1 MIRRGSPR
9 AVVTTT
15 LPERRTD
22 GRVRR
27 ARDGRRVGL
36 VGLTVFVLLGV
47 LGVLGTRTG
56 EVSDSAGPY
65 ELTVTYP
72 QVSRSGHAVRFEVE
86 VRRRG
91 GFPADEP
98 VRLRV
103 LGRYY
108 DLFDENGFSPQPDSE
123 TADDTWV
130 VDEFAPPDG
139 DTLLVSVDTRVE
151 PARNRGE
158 DGAVQVLDE
167 HGDPVVGVEFR
178 TWVIP

>member
-1 MIRRGSPR
+1 MI
-9 AVVTTT
+9 TTT
-15 LPERRTD
+15 LPEPRDERS
-22 GRVRR
+22 VRR

-36 VGLTVFVLLGV
+36 VALSVFVLLGL
-47 LGVLGTRTG
+47 LGVLGTRTA
-56 EVSDSAGPY
+56 ETSASEGPY

-72 QVSRSGHAVRFEVE
+72 KVTRSGHAVRFEVE
-86 VRRRG
+86 VRRAG
-91 GFPADEP
+91 GFPAEEP

-158 DGAVQVLDE
+158 DGAVDVLDE
-167 HGDPVVGVEFR
+167 RGQPVVGVRFR
-178 TWVIP
+178 TWVVP

>member
-1 MIRRGSPR
+1 MITS
-9 AVVTTT
+9 T
-15 LPERRTD
+15 LPERRPD
-22 GRVRR
+22 RAVRR
-27 ARDGRRVGL
+27 ARDARRVGL
-36 VGLTVFVLLGV
+36 VALALFVALGLA
-47 LGVLGTRTG
+47 GVLGTRTAEATASEG
-56 EVSDSAGPY
+56 RYD
-65 ELTVTYP
+65 LTVTYP
-72 QVSRSGHAVRFEVE
+72 GVSRSGHAVRFEVQ
-86 VRRRG
+86 VRRDG

-123 TADDTWV
+123 TADDEYV

-158 DGAVQVLDE
+158 DGEVSVLDAD
-167 HGDPVVGVEFR
+167 GRPVVTVRFH
-178 TWVIP
+178 TYVMP

>member
-1 MIRRGSPR
+1 MI
-9 AVVTTT
+9 TTT
-15 LPERRTD
+15 LPERRDD
-22 GRVRR
+22 GDVRR
-27 ARDGRRVGL
+27 ARDARRVGL
-36 VGLTVFVLLGV
+36 VVLTGFVLLGL
-47 LGVLGTRTG
+47 LGVLGTRTA
-56 EVSDSAGPY
+56 EVSADGGPY

-86 VRRRG
+86 VRRAG

-103 LGRYY
+103 LGKYY

-158 DGAVQVLDE
+158 DGAVDVLDAGGE
-167 HGDPVVGVEFR
+167 PVVGVRFH
-178 TWVIP
+178 TYVLP